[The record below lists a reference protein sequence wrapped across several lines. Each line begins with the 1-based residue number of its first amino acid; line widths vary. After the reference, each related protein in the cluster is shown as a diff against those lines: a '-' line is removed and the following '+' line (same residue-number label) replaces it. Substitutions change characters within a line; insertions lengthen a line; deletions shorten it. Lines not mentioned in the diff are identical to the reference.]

1 VRWYRW
7 VIVVAPL
14 VVGVVIV
21 LAMMPVTCYYS
32 GDPYGCKIDYRLDS
46 VTIPIAAVSVLV
58 AVGLWFVTRR
68 RGPS

>member
-1 VRWYRW
+1 MRWDRW

-14 VVGVVIV
+14 VVGVAFV
-21 LAMMPVTCYYS
+21 LAMMPVTCHFS
-32 GDPYGCKIDYRLDS
+32 GNPNGCRTDYRLE

>member
-1 VRWYRW
+1 
-7 VIVVAPL
+7 
-14 VVGVVIV
+14 
-21 LAMMPVTCYYS
+21 MMHVTCDFS
-32 GDPYGCKIDYRLDS
+32 GNPDGCKTDYRLE

>member
-1 VRWYRW
+1 VRWYRL

-21 LAMMPVTCYYS
+21 AAMMPVTCYYP
-32 GDPYGCKIDYRLDS
+32 GNPNGCTTDYRLE

>member
-1 VRWYRW
+1 MRWYRL

-21 LAMMPVTCYYS
+21 LAMMPVTCYYYP
-32 GDPYGCKIDYRLDS
+32 GNPNGCKTDYRLE

-58 AVGLWFVTRR
+58 AVGLWLVTRR

>member
-1 VRWYRW
+1 VRWYRL

-21 LAMMPVTCYYS
+21 LAMMPVTCHL
-32 GDPYGCKIDYRLDS
+32 GNPNGCTTDYRLE

>member
-1 VRWYRW
+1 MRWDRW

-14 VVGVVIV
+14 VVGVAIV
-21 LAMMPVTCYYS
+21 LAMMHVTCDFS
-32 GDPYGCKIDYRLDS
+32 GNPDGCKTDYRLE

>member
-1 VRWYRW
+1 MRWDRW

-14 VVGVVIV
+14 IVGVAIV
-21 LAMMPVTCYYS
+21 LAVMPVTCYHS
-32 GDPYGCKIDYRLDS
+32 GNPNGCQTDYRLE

-58 AVGLWFVTRR
+58 AVGLWFVTGR

>member
-1 VRWYRW
+1 MRWYRL

-21 LAMMPVTCYYS
+21 LAMMPVTCYYP
-32 GDPYGCKIDYRLDS
+32 GNPNGCTTDYRLE

>member
-1 VRWYRW
+1 MRWDRW

-14 VVGVVIV
+14 VVGVAIV
-21 LAMMPVTCYYS
+21 LAMMPVTCDFS
-32 GDPYGCKIDYRLDS
+32 GNPDGCKTDYRLE

>member
-14 VVGVVIV
+14 VVGIVIV
-21 LAMMPVTCYYS
+21 LAMMPVTCYHL
-32 GDPYGCKIDYRLDS
+32 GNPNGCTIDYRLA